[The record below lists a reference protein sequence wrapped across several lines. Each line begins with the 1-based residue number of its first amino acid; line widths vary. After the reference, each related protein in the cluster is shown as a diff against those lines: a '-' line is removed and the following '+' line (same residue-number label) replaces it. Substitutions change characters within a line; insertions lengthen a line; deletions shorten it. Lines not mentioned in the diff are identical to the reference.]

1 MWGKGI
7 LNGMRIT
14 MRNMRRGPITVNYPD
29 ERLVLPERARW
40 AVGPKYFE
48 DGTPRC
54 TACLTCVRTCPD
66 HILGMDIET
75 REDKT
80 KHIERFTYDLGAC
93 MMCGLCVEA
102 CPFDAIEM
110 THEYELAVSDPSLLH
125 RNLLEDVDAATA
137 AKHRAAKQ
145 TAADKEGTDV

>member
-7 LNGMRIT
+7 LNGLRIT
-14 MRNMRRGPITVNYPD
+14 MRNMRRGPITVMYPD
-29 ERLVLPERARW
+29 EKLVLPERARW
-40 AVGPKYFE
+40 AVGVKRFE

-66 HILGMDIET
+66 HILGMDVET

-80 KHIERFTYDLGAC
+80 KHIERFTYELGAC

-102 CPFDAIEM
+102 CPTRALTLTSAYELSWFSRDDAIYTKEQ
-110 THEYELAVSDPSLLH
+110 
-125 RNLLEDVDAATA
+125 LLEPPLPLGTA
-137 AKHRAAKQ
+137 PG
-145 TAADKEGTDV
+145 TEEG